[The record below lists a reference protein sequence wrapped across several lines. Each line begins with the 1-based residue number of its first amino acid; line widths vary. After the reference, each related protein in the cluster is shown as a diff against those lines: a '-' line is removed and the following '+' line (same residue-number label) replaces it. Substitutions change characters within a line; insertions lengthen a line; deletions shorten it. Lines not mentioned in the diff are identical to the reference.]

1 MDTDVRRLL
10 ADHRQDM
17 GLHRARALLAKIS
30 QARHAPRYRS
40 APFLICVNLRL
51 SRQSE
56 ATADQS
62 AVKFLLFVFVSIR
75 GFCSCPFAVRTILAA
90 TAILFLLLAPARNYA
105 ISVDR
110 SEEQLRAMPLAS
122 ATPNA
127 ARVPTAEVQQQ
138 VERVLTAPEYAWR
151 NPSKV
156 EAPPSWLEQ
165 FSDWL
170 RDSLASFSRA
180 LDRLGRAISR
190 WLASLFPQASGIR
203 TGGSDGMSL
212 VAQILSWVT
221 IIAAAAILT
230 LILVKIISR
239 RRVLT
244 PPKAPPAAPTPDLE
258 SEDTTAD
265 QLPEDEWLRLAR
277 QKAEDGDLRQA
288 LRALFLAVLSLLGD
302 QGLILIRRSKSNFD
316 YERELKRKLNSLAG
330 LDEIFSADRKLF
342 ERCWYGAYP
351 VTVTEF
357 EQSDSLYQRL
367 RNVCLRKSDRD

>member
-1 MDTDVRRLL
+1 
-10 ADHRQDM
+10 
-17 GLHRARALLAKIS
+17 
-30 QARHAPRYRS
+30 
-40 APFLICVNLRL
+40 
-51 SRQSE
+51 
-56 ATADQS
+56 
-62 AVKFLLFVFVSIR
+62 
-75 GFCSCPFAVRTILAA
+75 
-90 TAILFLLLAPARNYA
+90 
-105 ISVDR
+105 
-110 SEEQLRAMPLAS
+110 MPLAS
-122 ATPNA
+122 TTPNA

-170 RDSLASFSRA
+170 RDSLASLSRA

-190 WLASLFPQASGIR
+190 WLASLFPQASGTR

-212 VAQILSWVT
+212 VAQILTWVT

-230 LILVKIISR
+230 LILVKILSR

-277 QKAEDGDLRQA
+277 QKAQDGDLRQA

>member
-1 MDTDVRRLL
+1 LREIFLP
-10 ADHRQDM
+10 
-17 GLHRARALLAKIS
+17 I
-30 QARHAPRYRS
+30 S
-40 APFLICVNLRL
+40 APKGTAHVNTNLPPVSLRSL
-51 SRQSE
+51 RS
-56 ATADQS
+56 
-62 AVKFLLFVFVSIR
+62 
-75 GFCSCPFAVRTILAA
+75 FA
-90 TAILFLLLAPARNYA
+90 AILMVLFLMPADNYA

-127 ARVPTAEVQQQ
+127 ARVPTTEVQQQ

-170 RDSLASFSRA
+170 RDSLASLSRA
-180 LDRLGRAISR
+180 LDRLGRAISQ
-190 WLASLFPQASGIR
+190 WLASLFPQDSGIR
-203 TGGSDGMSL
+203 TGGGDGMSL
-212 VAQILSWVT
+212 VAQILTWVT

-230 LILVKIISR
+230 LILVKIVSQ

-342 ERCWYGAYP
+342 ERCWYGAHP

-367 RNVCLRKSDRD
+367 RNVCLRKNGGD

>member
-1 MDTDVRRLL
+1 MNRTS
-10 ADHRQDM
+10 
-17 GLHRARALLAKIS
+17 ALLPGAESKSIAHTQRS
-30 QARHAPRYRS
+30 DQTMSPTLRNSLNSLYSFFLRY
-40 APFLICVNLRL
+40 
-51 SRQSE
+51 
-56 ATADQS
+56 
-62 AVKFLLFVFVSIR
+62 
-75 GFCSCPFAVRTILAA
+75 FA
-90 TAILFLLLAPARNYA
+90 AILLLLLAAARIYA

-110 SEEQLRAMPLAS
+110 SEEQLKEMPLAS

-127 ARVPTAEVQQQ
+127 AQLPTTEVQQQ
-138 VERVLTAPEYAWR
+138 VERVLRAPEYAWR

-165 FSDWL
+165 FSGWL
-170 RDSLASFSRA
+170 RDSLASLSRA

-203 TGGSDGMSL
+203 TEGSDGISL
-212 VAQILSWVT
+212 VAQILSWVA
-221 IIAAAAILT
+221 IIAAGAILA
-230 LILVKIISR
+230 LILVKIVSR

-244 PPKAPPAAPTPDLE
+244 PPRAPAATPTPDLE

-302 QGLILIRRSKSNFD
+302 QGLILIRKSKSNFD
-316 YERELKRKLNSLAG
+316 YERELKRKLNSLPG

-351 VTVTEF
+351 VTATEF

-367 RNVCLRKSDRD
+367 KHVCLRRNGQR